1 MTERRKTVGTA
12 LITGASSGLGEEFA
26 RQLARE
32 RYDLVLTARRD
43 ERLRTIADEAKS
55 LGSGRVDVVA
65 LDLSIPGSAEALYRR
80 ITDKKVSVD
89 YLVNNAGFGT
99 RGRFANLPLD
109 REVEQINLNVTALV
123 GLARLFLPAM
133 LERKGG
139 TIINVASTAAFQPV
153 PFMATYGATKAFVL
167 SFSEA
172 LAEELRGTGVVV
184 TALCPG
190 PTRTEFQQVAGTAEV
205 GMHSISFMDAK
216 AVVAQAID
224 AAKRGKSVKITGL
237 TNLLLAESIRL
248 APRSLAARIAG
259 SMFRREED

>member
-1 MTERRKTVGTA
+1 MATA

-32 RYDLVLTARRD
+32 RYDLVLTARRE
-43 ERLRTIADEAKS
+43 ERLRAIAEEAKS
-55 LGSGRVDVVA
+55 LGCGRVDVIA
-65 LDLSIPGSAEALYRR
+65 LDMSIPGSAEALYRR
-80 ITDKKVSVD
+80 ITDKKLAVD

-99 RGRFANLPLD
+99 RGRFASLSLD
-109 REVEQINLNVTALV
+109 REIEQVNLNVTALV
-123 GLARLFLPAM
+123 ALTRLFLPAM
-133 LERKGG
+133 LERKRG

-205 GMHSISFMDAK
+205 GVPSFSYMDAK
-216 AVVAQAID
+216 TVVAQALD
-224 AAKRGKSVKITGL
+224 AASRGRAVKIAGL
-237 TNLLLAESIRL
+237 ANLLLAESTRL
-248 APRSLAARIAG
+248 APRSLTARIAG
-259 SMFRREED
+259 AMFRGKDE